1 MFVTDVKDITTV
13 INYDMANGIEDY
25 VHRIGRTGRAGATG
39 TAYTLFTPADGK
51 KARDL
56 VRILKEAN
64 QDVPR
69 ELEELANAGGGFGGG
84 TFCRVLKC
92 ESRARLII
100 ILSCVSVQV
109 LSVAVAS
116 VVAVV
121 VDTAV
126 VVVVAAALAAARR
139 MVAVPHTPRTT
150 RRCMKT
156 LIVQG
161 LGVDLCCCCLRILSL

>member
-1 MFVTDVKDITTV
+1 MSRRAVLVRHVGSYVPIIVALTACMFVTDVKDITTV

-84 TFCRVLKC
+84 TFCCVLKYGVTC
-92 ESRARLII
+92 KAHPSSCPVCLPSRF
-100 ILSCVSVQV
+100 
-109 LSVAVAS
+109 
-116 VVAVV
+116 
-121 VDTAV
+121 
-126 VVVVAAALAAARR
+126 
-139 MVAVPHTPRTT
+139 VP
-150 RRCMKT
+150 
-156 LIVQG
+156 
-161 LGVDLCCCCLRILSL
+161 